1 MTIKTNLILKTY
13 FKFVCFLFLTKF
25 FFFFCFVWL
34 YTTERK
40 EKKIEYLQVH
50 GLHHRSYFK
59 RKKKFFFFFLN
70 PGFGGFVSELPPLL
84 VSIAPP
90 EVMKLF

>member
-25 FFFFCFVWL
+25 FFFFVL
-34 YTTERK
+34 YGYIPQKGRK
-40 EKKIEYLQVH
+40 KKIEYLQVH

-59 RKKKFFFFFLN
+59 RKKFFFFFLN